1 LVNITMKQLL
11 EAGVHFGHQ
20 SRRWNPKM
28 RPYIY
33 TERNGIYIID
43 LKKTLKMLRDA
54 CKFVRDAVADGRTVL
69 FIGTK
74 KQAKDSIYEA
84 ARDCNMF
91 YVNNRWLG
99 GMLTN
104 FRTVRRSVLRMMEI
118 ERMEQDGTILHYT
131 KKEQAMLIKERQSL
145 EKNLA
150 GVKKMDQ
157 LPGVAFVVDPHKED
171 IAVRE
176 LRKLKI
182 PIVAIVDTNCDPD
195 LIDWVIP
202 GNDDAIRAVKL
213 ISQKIAESVAEG
225 LQARADSGLTLQAEV
240 PTGPLGVDIE
250 GLERKYRDVVQ
261 EEEAE
266 EEINYFGEEEEEP
279 GMPLEGAVYQA
290 DPSATPVS
298 AGTPVEETTGTPIA
312 ETQVSPAKGDQP
324 HPASPDQEAVSA
336 NQQQ

>member
-1 LVNITMKQLL
+1 MKQLL

-28 RPYIY
+28 KPYIY

-43 LKKTLKMLRDA
+43 LKKTLKMMRDA
-54 CKFVRDAVADGRTVL
+54 CKYVRDAVADGRTVL
-69 FIGTK
+69 FVGTK
-74 KQAKDSIYEA
+74 KQAKDSIFEA
-84 ARDCNMF
+84 ARDCNMY

-118 ERMEQDGTILHYT
+118 ERMENDGTILHYT
-131 KKEQAMLIKERQSL
+131 KKEQSMLKKERESL

-157 LPGVAFVVDPHKED
+157 LPGLAFIVDPHKEE
-171 IAVRE
+171 IAVKE

-195 LIDWVIP
+195 VIDWIIP

-213 ISQKIAESVAEG
+213 ISQKMAESVAEG
-225 LQARADSGLTLQAEV
+225 LQARADSGLSLQAEV
-240 PTGPLGVDIE
+240 PVGTLGPDIE
-250 GLERKYRDVVQ
+250 SLEKKYRDVVEG
-261 EEEAE
+261 EEE
-266 EEINYFGEEEEEP
+266 EEINYFGEGAPEP
-279 GMPLEGAVYQA
+279 IKIE
-290 DPSATPVS
+290 D
-298 AGTPVEETTGTPIA
+298 VEEVPGAEVVAPIA
-312 ETQVSPAKGDQP
+312 DAPAAESSEP
-324 HPASPDQEAVSA
+324 VASA
-336 NQQQ
+336 

>member
-1 LVNITMKQLL
+1 VVNITMKQLL

-28 RPYIY
+28 KTYIY

-43 LKKTLKMLRDA
+43 LKKTLKLLRDA
-54 CKFVRDAVADGRTVL
+54 CKFVRDAVADGKTVL
-69 FIGTK
+69 FVGTK
-74 KQAKDSIYEA
+74 KQAKDSIFEA
-84 ARDCNMF
+84 ARDCNMY

-118 ERMEQDGTILHYT
+118 ERMEQDGTIQHYT
-131 KKEQAMLIKERQSL
+131 KKEQSMLAKERQSL
-145 EKNLA
+145 EKNLG

-157 LPGVAFVVDPHKED
+157 LPGVIFIVDPHKED
-171 IAVRE
+171 IAVKE
-176 LRKLKI
+176 ARKLKI

-195 LIDWVIP
+195 LIDWVVP

-213 ISQKIAESVAEG
+213 ISQKMAESVAEG
-225 LQARADSGLTLQAEV
+225 LQARADSGLSLQAEI

-250 GLERKYRDVVQ
+250 SLEKKYRDVVGT
-261 EEEAE
+261 EDEE
-266 EEINYFGEEEEEP
+266 EEINYF
-279 GMPLEGAVYQA
+279 A
-290 DPSATPVS
+290 DPDAVLDPEAVT
-298 AGTPVEETTGTPIA
+298 AVEADSGVPLG

-324 HPASPDQEAVSA
+324 DPVLVGAEPSTSGMQADTVPSL
-336 NQQQ
+336 

>member
-1 LVNITMKQLL
+1 MKQLL

-28 RPYIY
+28 KPYIY

-69 FIGTK
+69 FVGTK
-74 KQAKDSIYEA
+74 KQAKDSIFEA
-84 ARDCNMF
+84 ARDCNMY

-104 FRTVRRSVLRMMEI
+104 FRTIRRSVLRLMEI
-118 ERMEQDGTILHYT
+118 ERMETDGSIQNYT
-131 KKEQAMLIKERQSL
+131 KKEQSGIMKEKASL
-145 EKNLA
+145 EKNLS

-157 LPGVAFVVDPHKED
+157 LPGVMFVVDPHKED
-171 IAVRE
+171 IAVKE
-176 LRKLKI
+176 GRKLKI

-225 LQARADSGLTLQAEV
+225 LLARADTGAPLQAEL
-240 PTGPLGVDIE
+240 PAGPLGVDIE
-250 GLERKYRDVVQ
+250 SLEKRYRDVTQ
-261 EEEAE
+261 EPEEETE
-266 EEINYFGEEEEEP
+266 VDYFGEGAPVPAETEETP
-279 GMPLEGAVYQA
+279 A
-290 DPSATPVS
+290 ATPP
-298 AGTPVEETTGTPIA
+298 ATPGEA
-312 ETQVSPAKGDQP
+312 ETAKV
-324 HPASPDQEAVSA
+324 E
-336 NQQQ
+336 